1 MTLREAIERGL
12 RSNLGAILG
21 ASAVDAA
28 EAARRAAAADLLPQV
43 RGAVGETRLKIN
55 LEAYGFSIPGQ
66 PPIVGPF
73 NVFDARAYVQ
83 QAVLDLRAIHR
94 RHAASDAL
102 EAARQDEKSARDL
115 VVLACGQ
122 LYLQAVA
129 GEARIATVRAQL
141 LTSEA
146 LLGTARDRRAAGLGA
161 GIEVLR
167 ADVQAQAQRQ
177 RLIVAEQEAAK
188 EKLAL
193 ARAIGLPAGQRFRL
207 ADPMPFLPSAA
218 IPAEEAAARAAASR
232 PELKAA
238 AARVDAAEEVRKAA
252 RGEGL
257 PTVGVSADYG
267 AIGNTVSG
275 ALATFTMSGGVRV
288 PVFEG
293 GRVSARVREA
303 EARAAEARARLAD
316 LRGPASTT
324 RCSRRS
330 STCARPRSA

>member
-1 MTLREAIERGL
+1 M
-12 RSNLGAILG
+12 
-21 ASAVDAA
+21 
-28 EAARRAAAADLLPQV
+28 

-55 LEAYGFSIPGQ
+55 LRPTAFSIPGQ

-83 QAVLDLRAIHR
+83 QSLLDLHAVHR

-102 EAARQDEKSARDL
+102 EAARQTRRARDPSWS
-115 VVLACGQ
+115 ACGQ

-129 GEARIATVRAQL
+129 GECIATVRAQL
-141 LTSEA
+141 QTA
-146 LLGTARDRRAAGLGA
+146 ALGTARDRRAAGLGA

-218 IPAEEAAARAAASR
+218 IPAEEAAARATASR
-232 PELKAA
+232 LELKAA
-238 AARVDAAEEVRKAA
+238 AARVAAAEE
-252 RGEGL
+252 
-257 PTVGVSADYG
+257 P
-267 AIGNTVSG
+267 
-275 ALATFTMSGGVRV
+275 
-288 PVFEG
+288 
-293 GRVSARVREA
+293 
-303 EARAAEARARLAD
+303 
-316 LRGPASTT
+316 
-324 RCSRRS
+324 
-330 STCARPRSA
+330 ARPRAARACRPSA